1 MFKLLG
7 GDLVGMTGVPEVTLA
22 RDRAIC
28 YISICI
34 VSNYASGISQDNLTI
49 DEVFEMVKAKE
60 EDLMVLIYEIIKH
73 LDDDFDCPCQHALN
87 GAEV

>member
-1 MFKLLG
+1 
-7 GDLVGMTGVPEVTLA
+7 
-22 RDRAIC
+22 
-28 YISICI
+28 
-34 VSNYASGISQDNLTI
+34 
-49 DEVFEMVKAKE
+49 MVKAKE

>member
-1 MFKLLG
+1 MSTFVIDYPYLDMDKNRRLG
-7 GDLVGMTGVPEVTLA
+7 YRLRIRSILPEYMKGTDFFNA
-22 RDRAIC
+22 FYD
-28 YISICI
+28 
-34 VSNYASGISQDNLTI
+34 TI